1 MQQPVALLV
10 CRCAKIAEAVR
21 EVLGTLDY
29 LRLEVCAEGETACR
43 EIKRKDVVLVLAHL
57 GSLGGVGEATKFLW
71 AVAATRRACP
81 TLILAEHYHEQ
92 HATALLRA
100 GAADFLAV
108 PPELDKLLQQ
118 ITALTLRMQLPAG
131 EPAAPAMDHADA
143 ANGQPE
149 PVTADLGELINPV
162 RRVAPQ
168 DTTMLQT

>member
-1 MQQPVALLV
+1 MRQPVALLV
-10 CRCAKIAEAVR
+10 CRCPRTAEAVR
-21 EVLGTLDY
+21 EALGTVDY
-29 LRLEVCAEGETACR
+29 LQLENCVEAESAYR
-43 EIKRKDVVLVLAHL
+43 QVKRKEVVLVLAHL

-92 HATALLRA
+92 HATPLLRA
-100 GAADFLAV
+100 GAADLLAG
-108 PPELDKLLQQ
+108 PPELHKLLEQ